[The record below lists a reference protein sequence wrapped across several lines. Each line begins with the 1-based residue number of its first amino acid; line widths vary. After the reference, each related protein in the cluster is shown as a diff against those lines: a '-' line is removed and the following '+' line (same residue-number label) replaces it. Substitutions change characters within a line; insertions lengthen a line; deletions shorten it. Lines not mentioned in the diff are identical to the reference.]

1 MAEPTY
7 NQSTIND
14 TLARIEQQFG
24 ALQAEREANTVK
36 SRTAGLNAATE
47 EAYRQ
52 RQLQGQQAQNQFAQN
67 TMGNQMSALDAI
79 RTSNAS
85 QIASGANAGLAA
97 ANQLSA
103 ILGLQESNNE
113 AATNIANDAITAA
126 AERNTAMA
134 QNAVTAQ
141 GQADQQS
148 QSIREV
154 EAQLQAVQAELAK
167 ASSQEE
173 AAKLSAEAE
182 ALKAQKQAET
192 EAGTNLIREQ
202 EATTNA
208 AKVAEDAAR
217 LQADKDFTYMSETT
231 AMLRKVTEGWNEG
244 GDASTR
250 ASWTDPWTGKKVE
263 DGDRKNDKKT
273 VDQITRRLED
283 ELRAAYESG
292 NRTKITEA
300 QNRITSFT
308 GSLSYQNDAC
318 ITGETLI
325 TMGDGSQKPICML
338 KTGDEVMS
346 WCQGV
351 GDIVVTLYTPLEHK
365 VQTKTALT
373 LHFSNGATIRVVDGH
388 GFLLADKYH
397 FVTISHKNYK
407 KYINKDFYVT
417 PTEFGTLIAGTTE
430 TITEKLYSPMA
441 NKYICL
447 YTNGILSTAHLTEF
461 ICNARLS
468 RYKRKDLI
476 TYAQVPESLRK
487 DVSEELFNAYDGEM
501 LRVWA
506 KGFKKFFI
514 SKKIRKLI
522 ALID

>member
-14 TLARIEQQFG
+14 TLAKIEQQFG

-36 SRTAGLNAATE
+36 SRTAGLDAATE

-67 TMGNQMSALDAI
+67 TMGNQLSALDAI

-126 AERNTAMA
+126 SERNTAMA

-141 GQADQQS
+141 SQVDQQN

-173 AAKLSAEAE
+173 AARESASAEKY
-182 ALKAQKQAET
+182 KADKQTATET
-192 EAGTNLIREQ
+192 ESNLLKQ
-202 EATTNA
+202 
-208 AKVAEDAAR
+208 KDQAR
-217 LQADKDFTYMSETT
+217 QDKALQADKDFTYMTETT
-231 AMLRKVTEGWNEG
+231 AMLRKVTEGWNDG
-244 GDASTR
+244 GDKATR

-292 NRTKITEA
+292 DRTKITEA
-300 QNRITSFT
+300 QNRITKFT
-308 GSLSYQNDAC
+308 SSLSYSNDAC

-325 TMGDGSQKPICML
+325 TMGDGSQKPIRML
-338 KTGDEVMS
+338 KAGDEVRS
-346 WCQGV
+346 WRQGV
-351 GDIVVTLYTPLEHK
+351 GDTIVPLYTPLEHK
-365 VQTKTALT
+365 AQTKTALT
-373 LHFSNGATIRVVDGH
+373 LHFSNGATIRTVDGH
-388 GFLLADKYH
+388 GFLLADKH
-397 FVTISHKNYK
+397 RFVTISHENYK
-407 KYINKDFYVT
+407 KYINKAFYVT
-417 PTEFGTLIAGTTE
+417 PTEFGMLIAGTTE

-441 NKYICL
+441 SKYMCL

-461 ICNARLS
+461 ICNARLAY
-468 RYKRKDLI
+468 YKRKDLI
-476 TYAQVPESLRK
+476 TYDQVPESLRK

-501 LRVWA
+501 LKVWA

-522 ALID
+522 ALLD